1 MHSGMFSEQI
11 KKYSWNEV
19 HKAIYNKTSHDVEVA
34 LSKMKCS
41 SDDLMAFLSPAAGVY
56 LEQLANKSHDLTV
69 RRFGKTIQLFAPIYL
84 SNECQ
89 NICTYC
95 GFSFGN
101 KIPRKTLSEGEMKT
115 EFQFLKGENFEH
127 VLLVTGEDTIYANP
141 GYINHSI
148 SIARKYFSDVSIE
161 VQPLGEVEYK
171 TFKDSG
177 CDAVLV
183 YQETYNPEVY
193 KKYHLK
199 GKKANY
205 NYRLDTPDRV
215 GEASMNKIGLGVL
228 LGLSDWRTDAFFLAM
243 HLNYLE
249 KAYWQ
254 TRYSISFP
262 RLRPAEGVRSVEH
275 PVNDKEFVQLLCAFR
290 IFDNEVEMSLSTREP
305 ENMRNHLIHIG
316 VTSMSAGS
324 KTNPGGYTISPG
336 TLEQFEISDSRTPE
350 QILKLIQEQGYE
362 PVWKN
367 WDKALT
373 AH

>member
-1 MHSGMFSEQI
+1 MFSEHI
-11 KKYSWNEV
+11 KKYSWDKVSE
-19 HKAIYNKTSHDVEVA
+19 AIHSKTSRDVEVA
-34 LSKMKCS
+34 LNKKKCNP
-41 SDDLMAFLSPAAGVY
+41 DDLMALLSPAAEAY
-56 LEQLANKSHDLTV
+56 LEQFASKSHNLTTQ
-69 RRFGKTIQLFAPIYL
+69 RFGKTIQLFAPLYL

-101 KIPRKTLSEGEMKT
+101 KIPRKTLSEVEMKK
-115 EFQFLKGENFEH
+115 EFEFLKAENFEH
-127 VLLVTGEDTIYANP
+127 VLLVTGEDAIHANP
-141 GYINHSI
+141 AYINHSI
-148 SIARKYFSDVSIE
+148 SIAKKYFSDISIE
-161 VQPLGEVEYK
+161 VQPLGEAEYSM
-171 TFKDSG
+171 FKDAG

-183 YQETYNPEVY
+183 YQETYNRSTY
-193 KKYHLK
+193 KTFHLK

-205 NYRLDTPDRV
+205 DYRLDTPDRI
-215 GEASMNKIGLGVL
+215 GRAGMNKIGLGVL
-228 LGLSDWRTDAFFLAM
+228 LGLDDWRTDAFFLAM

-249 KAYWQ
+249 KTYWQ

-262 RLRPAEGVRSVEH
+262 RLRPAEGVETVKY
-275 PVNDKEFVQLLCAFR
+275 PVSDKEFVQLICALR

-305 ENMRNHLIHIG
+305 EYMRNHLINIG

-324 KTNPGGYTISPG
+324 KTNPGGYTTSPE

-350 QILKLIQEQGYE
+350 QILELIQEHGYE

-367 WDKALT
+367 WDAALT

>member
-1 MHSGMFSEQI
+1 MFSEYI
-11 KKYSWNEV
+11 KKYSREEIQE
-19 HKAIYNKTSHDVEVA
+19 AIYAKTSYEVEIA
-34 LSKMKCS
+34 LNKKKCS
-41 SDDLMAFLSPAAGVY
+41 LDDLMALLSPAAETY
-56 LEQLANKSHDLTV
+56 LEDFAAKSQTLTIQ
-69 RRFGKTIQLFAPIYL
+69 RFGKTIQLFAPVYL
-84 SNECQ
+84 SNECL

-101 KIPRKTLSEGEMKT
+101 KIPRKTLSEKEMRT
-115 EFQFLKGENFEH
+115 EFEFLKEEKFEH
-127 VLLVTGEDTIYANP
+127 VLLVTGEDAVHANP
-141 GYINHSI
+141 SYINHSI
-148 SIARKYFSDVSIE
+148 SIARKYFADVSIE
-161 VQPLGEVEYK
+161 VQPLGEAEYSM
-171 TFKDSG
+171 FKDSG

-193 KKYHLK
+193 KTYHLK

-205 NYRLDTPDRV
+205 ANRLDTPDRI
-215 GEASMNKIGLGVL
+215 GKAGMNKIGLGVL
-228 LGLSDWRTDAFFLAM
+228 LGISDWRTDAFFLAV

-249 KAYWQ
+249 KTYWQ

-262 RLRPAEGVRSVEH
+262 RLRPAEGVESVVH
-275 PVNDKEFVQLLCAFR
+275 PVSDKEFVQLMCALR

-305 ENMRNHLIHIG
+305 EYMRNHMINMG

-324 KTNPGGYTISPG
+324 KTNPGGYTISPE

-350 QILKLIQEQGYE
+350 QILELILEQGYE

>member
-1 MHSGMFSEQI
+1 MFSEYI
-11 KKYSWNEV
+11 KKYSWDEV
-19 HKAIYNKTSHDVEVA
+19 HDMIYAKTSHDVEMA
-34 LSKMKCS
+34 LNKKKCS
-41 SDDLMAFLSPAAGVY
+41 LDDLAALLSPAAETF
-56 LEQLANKSHDLTV
+56 LEQFATKSHDLTV
-69 RRFGKTIQLFAPIYL
+69 QRFGKTIQLFAPIYL
-84 SNECQ
+84 SNECL
-89 NICTYC
+89 NVCTYC

-101 KIPRKTLSEGEMKT
+101 KIPRKTLSVTEMQT
-115 EFQFLKGENFEH
+115 EFQFLKAENFEH
-127 VLLVTGEDTIYANP
+127 VLLVTGEDAVHANP
-141 GYINHSI
+141 AYIANSI
-148 SIARKYFSDVSIE
+148 AIARKSFADVSIE
-161 VQPLGEVEYK
+161 VQPLNETDY
-171 TFKDSG
+171 TLFKDSG

-205 NYRLDTPDRV
+205 TYRLDTPDRI
-215 GEASMNKIGLGVL
+215 GKAGMNKIGLGVL
-228 LGLSDWRTDAFFLAM
+228 LGLSDWRTDAFFMAL

-249 KAYWQ
+249 KTYWQ

-262 RLRPAEGVRSVEH
+262 RLRPAEGVESVEH
-275 PVNDKEFVQLLCAFR
+275 PVGDRQFVQLMCALR
-290 IFDNEVEMSLSTREP
+290 IFDHEVEMSLSTREP
-305 ENMRNHLIHIG
+305 EYMRNHLINMG

-324 KTNPGGYTISPG
+324 KTNPGGYSSSPE

-350 QILKLIQEQGYE
+350 QILELITKQGYE